1 MALGAP
7 ACGQL
12 WDLLVKNT
20 DTRPYQQLGGCP
32 KGCSEVPQ
40 TRPRES
46 GLRERPRPEPQ
57 RFTSYLACGVELPG
71 IFGLGSLL
79 SQKGLIVLPA
89 SYGYCDGGMGKS

>member
-20 DTRPYQQLGGCP
+20 DARPSQQLGGCP

-40 TRPRES
+40 TWPRES

-57 RFTSYLACGVELPG
+57 RFTSYLACGVELPR
-71 IFGLGSLL
+71 IFGPWLPPESKGADCITCLL
-79 SQKGLIVLPA
+79 WIL
-89 SYGYCDGGMGKS
+89 

>member
-20 DTRPYQQLGGCP
+20 DARPSQQLGGCP

-40 TRPRES
+40 TWPRES
-46 GLRERPRPEPQ
+46 GLRERPGLSHSDSLH
-57 RFTSYLACGVELPG
+57 TWLVELHCLG
-71 IFGLGSLL
+71 SLGLGSLL
-79 SQKGLIVLPA
+79 SQKGLIILSA
-89 SYGYCDGGMGKS
+89 SYGYCDGRMGRS